1 MGAHSVPYI
10 TINTINRQL
19 HATIAKRIN
28 YDVFSH
34 GSHIIYHVLRYNE
47 ETMGQALYRKY
58 RSRALKEVVGQEH
71 ITDTL
76 ERAISAGRI
85 SHAYLFTGPRGV
97 GKTSVARILAH
108 EINSLPYADT
118 PHLDI
123 IEIDAA
129 SNRRIDDIRD
139 LREKVH
145 IAPVN
150 AKYKVYII
158 DEVHMLTGESFNAL
172 LKTLEEPPSHVVFI
186 LATTEV
192 HKLPATIISRTQR
205 YSFRPGA
212 RDKMILHLKS
222 VAEKETIDIE
232 DAALEL
238 VAEHG
243 EGSFRDS
250 LSLLDQLAHISA
262 NKITAEDVANMLGL
276 APKEQVHSLVNA
288 IEKNDIATIINT
300 VSALEQQGS
309 NVAAIVDQLTK
320 ELLARAVK
328 HTAHLPLI
336 DRLLEVPRAYNPQLK
351 LIAALTAHLHAPVKP
366 EVKTAATLVASAPPV
381 TIAELPTKP
390 KVKPAQIPTPK
401 TEPIAT
407 EMPEATVPTPTEPLT
422 TMETTDWARILE
434 ATKAK
439 NAPLYSVLKMAQPVL
454 QDDTLV
460 LTFKFALHGK
470 KIEDVKQKTAV
481 VAIIQEVLGKTPIIK
496 VATNK
501 DAAPPVISDD
511 PNVTKVAAIMGG
523 GEIV

>member
-1 MGAHSVPYI
+1 
-10 TINTINRQL
+10 
-19 HATIAKRIN
+19 
-28 YDVFSH
+28 
-34 GSHIIYHVLRYNE
+34 
-47 ETMGQALYRKY
+47 MGQALYRKY
-58 RSRALKEVVGQEH
+58 RSRALGEIVGQEH

-76 ERAISAGRI
+76 SRAIEAGRV

-108 EINSLPYADT
+108 EINQLPYADT

-145 IAPVN
+145 IAPVS
-150 AKYKVYII
+150 ATFKVYII

-212 RDKMILHLKS
+212 RDKMVAHLKS
-222 VAEKETIDIE
+222 IAEKEKIAIE
-232 DAALEL
+232 DEALEL

-250 LSLLDQLAHISA
+250 LSLLDQLAHISTG
-262 NKITAEDVANMLGL
+262 KITAANVSGMLGL
-276 APKEQVHSLVNA
+276 APKKQVHALITA
-288 IEKNDIATIINT
+288 IEKNDIATVITT
-300 VSALEQQGS
+300 VTTLEKQGG

-320 ELLARAVK
+320 ELLNSASK
-328 HTAHLPLI
+328 QPAHLGLI
-336 DRLLEVPRAYNPQLK
+336 DKLLEVPRAYNPSLK
-351 LIAALTAHLHAPVKP
+351 LITALTAHATATQSHHEP
-366 EVKTAATLVASAPPV
+366 KTAATLVASAQPV
-381 TIAELPTKP
+381 TIAEMPPKFAAKP
-390 KVKPAQIPTPK
+390 RATQKPISAALEPEPRASEASAPAPK
-401 TEPIAT
+401 
-407 EMPEATVPTPTEPLT
+407 EPLT
-422 TMETTDWARILE
+422 TMETTDWARVLE
-434 ATKAK
+434 ATKTK

-454 QDDTLV
+454 QDDALI
-460 LTFKFALHGK
+460 LTFKFALHSK

-481 VAIIQEVLGKTPIIK
+481 VSIIQEVLGKTPIIK

>member
-1 MGAHSVPYI
+1 MTRPQA
-10 TINTINRQL
+10 
-19 HATIAKRIN
+19 
-28 YDVFSH
+28 
-34 GSHIIYHVLRYNE
+34 IYPTFGYNE
-47 ETMGQALYRKY
+47 GTMGQALYRKY
-58 RSRALKEVVGQEH
+58 RSRGLSEVVGQEH

-76 ERAISAGRI
+76 GRAISAGRI

-108 EINSLPYADT
+108 EINGLPYADT
-118 PHLDI
+118 THLDI

-212 RDKMILHLKS
+212 HDKMVAHLKS
-222 VAEKETIDIE
+222 IAKKEEIDIE

-262 NKITAEDVANMLGL
+262 NKITAADVAGMLGL
-276 APKEQVHSLVNA
+276 APKEQVLNLVSA
-288 IEKNDIATIINT
+288 VEKNDIGTIINT
-300 VSALEQQGS
+300 VTALNQQGS

-320 ELLARAVK
+320 ELLGRATK
-328 HTAHLPLI
+328 HTAHLALI
-336 DRLLEVPRAYNPQLK
+336 DKLLDVPRAYNPQLK
-351 LIAALTAHLHAPVKP
+351 LIAALTAHAYAPAKT
-366 EVKTAATLVASAPPV
+366 EAKTAATLVASAPPV
-381 TIAELPTKP
+381 TIAQLPPKP
-390 KVKPAQIPTPK
+390 KIK
-401 TEPIAT
+401 PIAT
-407 EMPEATVPTPTEPLT
+407 PAAQPEAAEPAPAPSTPTPTEPLT
-422 TMETTDWARILE
+422 TMETADWARVLE

-454 QDDTLV
+454 QDDALV

-481 VAIIQEVLGKTPIIK
+481 VAIIQEVLGKTPVIK